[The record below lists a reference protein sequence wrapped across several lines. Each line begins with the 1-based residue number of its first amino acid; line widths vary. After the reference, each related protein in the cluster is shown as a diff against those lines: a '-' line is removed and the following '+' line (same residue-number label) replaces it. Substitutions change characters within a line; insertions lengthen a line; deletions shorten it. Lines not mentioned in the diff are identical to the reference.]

1 MSPAMDTTN
10 QAEPG
15 ALAGLRVV
23 LCRTSHAGNI
33 GGAARAMK
41 VMGLSDLALVSP
53 RDFPSPEATTRATG
67 AADLLDRARVVA
79 TLDEAVADCVWVVG
93 FTARDRVEGA
103 PVVDVE
109 DAAAEA
115 LAWAPRGPVAFVFGN
130 ERTGLENTEL
140 VTCNALARIPT
151 TTSLSSLNLAAA
163 VQVASYELRRQALRR
178 GSVPAA
184 APDAGD
190 DETLASRQEL
200 VALFDRVWKEVAA
213 NPRYRSDDQR
223 VALLRARFEQLMVR
237 AQPRRAEIRAAHG
250 VLSWLGAARD
260 L

>member
-1 MSPAMDTTN
+1 MDTTN

-41 VMGLSDLALVSP
+41 VMGLSDLTLVAP
-53 RDFPSPEATTRATG
+53 REFPSPDATARATG
-67 AADLLDRARVVA
+67 AADMLDRARVVA
-79 TLDEAVADCVWVVG
+79 TLSEAVADCVWVVG
-93 FTARDRVEGA
+93 FTARDRMEGA

-151 TTSLSSLNLAAA
+151 TASLSSLNLAAA

-178 GSVPAA
+178 APVPAA
-184 APDAGD
+184 AEDAGD
-190 DETLASRQEL
+190 DETLASRQDLE
-200 VALFDRVWKEVAA
+200 ALFDRVWKDVAA
-213 NPRYRSDDQR
+213 SPRYRADDQR

-237 AQPRRAEIRAAHG
+237 AQPRRAEIRSAHG
-250 VLSWLGAARD
+250 VLSWLGRGR
-260 L
+260 

>member
-1 MSPAMDTTN
+1 MNTN
-10 QAEPG
+10 EVEPEV
-15 ALAGLRVV
+15 LAGLRVV

-53 RDFPSPEATTRATG
+53 REFPHPEATTRATG
-67 AADLLDRARVVA
+67 AADLLDRAHVVG

-103 PVVDVE
+103 PVVNVE

-115 LAWAPRGPVAFVFGN
+115 LAWAQRGRVAFVFGN

-151 TTSLSSLNLAAA
+151 SASLSSLNLAAA
-163 VQVASYELRRQALRR
+163 VQVASYELRRQALQRPGVR
-178 GSVPAA
+178 AQDEA
-184 APDAGD
+184 E
-190 DETLASRQEL
+190 DETVLASRQDL
-200 VALFDRVWKEVAA
+200 TALFDRVWNEVSAS
-213 NPRYRSDDQR
+213 PRYRADDQR

-250 VLSWLGAARD
+250 VLSWLAGVRED
-260 L
+260 

>member
-1 MSPAMDTTN
+1 MNAN
-10 QAEPG
+10 EVEPEV
-15 ALAGLRVV
+15 LAGLRVV

-41 VMGLSDLALVSP
+41 VMGLSDLALVKP
-53 RDFPSPEATTRATG
+53 REFPSPEATARATG
-67 AADLLDRARVVA
+67 AADMLERAEVVE
-79 TLDEAVADCVWVVG
+79 TLDEAVRDCVWVVG

-115 LAWAPRGPVAFVFGN
+115 LAWASKGRVAFVFGN

-151 TTSLSSLNLAAA
+151 SASLSSLNLAAA

-178 GSVPAA
+178 DVVPMSE
-184 APDAGD
+184 AGD
-190 DETLASRQEL
+190 DDDALASRQDL
-200 VALFDRVWKEVAA
+200 TALFDRLWREVAA
-213 NPRYRSDDQR
+213 NPRYRADDAR

-237 AQPRRAEIRAAHG
+237 AQPHRAEIRAAHG
-250 VLSWLGAARD
+250 VLSWLGARRD
-260 L
+260 P